1 MRVREQKAGEQFA
14 LSTGIQY
21 PYRYDLE
28 TDTYE
33 MEGVEVF
40 AAGKWNG
47 ENYTED
53 DLRNICEADAELHD
67 LIRPRVGVEHKD
79 GPAWGWLGTL
89 RQMGAKIVAD
99 CKRIPKWLF
108 ESIQAGRYANQS
120 VEMRVN
126 YEHPETKKRYPM
138 VIDSLKFLGI
148 HPPAIPTL
156 KPVAAFDA
164 ARQTIELIRDESG
177 SGVQRASTSEQAD
190 GKQQFGEADTA
201 NGGDLMADEK
211 GLEAAQEKLAQ
222 DRLAFETDA
231 RKQRESIEA
240 DRKELEATKRRNFDA
255 RVTSTWLN
263 VVTSGHAAP
272 SDERTFKA
280 VANSLFGQN
289 EVLEFGDGHKGDA
302 LDALTESW
310 MARPVIGKSTDP
322 KGKAIQ
328 EDKRLPAERMFAEAE
343 GLAQKRS
350 ISLADALGEVGK
362 ANEAGYAEYHAA
374 SYKPMRGGAQ

>member
-1 MRVREQKAGEQFA
+1 M
-14 LSTGIQY
+14 
-21 PYRYDLE
+21 
-28 TDTYE
+28 
-33 MEGVEVF
+33 
-40 AAGKWNG
+40 
-47 ENYTED
+47 
-53 DLRNICEADAELHD
+53 
-67 LIRPRVGVEHKD
+67 
-79 GPAWGWLGTL
+79 
-89 RQMGAKIVAD
+89 
-99 CKRIPKWLF
+99 
-108 ESIQAGRYANQS
+108 
-120 VEMRVN
+120 
-126 YEHPETKKRYPM
+126 
-138 VIDSLKFLGI
+138 
-148 HPPAIPTL
+148 
-156 KPVAAFDA
+156 
-164 ARQTIELIRDESG
+164 
-177 SGVQRASTSEQAD
+177 
-190 GKQQFGEADTA
+190 
-201 NGGDLMADEK
+201 
-211 GLEAAQEKLAQ
+211 
-222 DRLAFETDA
+222 
-231 RKQRESIEA
+231 
-240 DRKELEATKRRNFDA
+240 
-255 RVTSTWLN
+255 TSTWLN